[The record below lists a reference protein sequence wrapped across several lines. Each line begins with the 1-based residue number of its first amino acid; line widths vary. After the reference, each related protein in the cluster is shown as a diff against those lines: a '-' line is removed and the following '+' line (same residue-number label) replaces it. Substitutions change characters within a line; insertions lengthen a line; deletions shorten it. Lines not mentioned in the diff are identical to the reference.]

1 MYVCTAKMRMV
12 RKSFVISSEALVWSE
27 DNFKFIPW
35 WVGATSKWAVD
46 LGIVAFRRLAL
57 GQITLFDF
65 LNTAMTGDLLPLAI
79 IAVRFD
85 FTRALQN
92 DRSHC
97 VGI

>member
-1 MYVCTAKMRMV
+1 MYVCTAEMRMV

-27 DNFKFIPW
+27 DKIKFIPW
-35 WVGATSKWAVD
+35 WVGATCKWAVD
-46 LGIVAFRRLAL
+46 LGIIAFRRLVL

-65 LNTAMTGDLLPLAI
+65 LSTAMTGHLLLLAI

-85 FTRALQN
+85 FTRALQH